1 MWRPPAQRGNRRI
14 ELRSTGSLTVAPVVT
29 GLIEVLDEADR
40 RSVLSKMT
48 RRSYRKGDSLYFEGD
63 PGDSLHVMQ
72 KGRVAVRVSTPHGDV
87 ATLVVLGP
95 GESFGELALLVSD
108 SLRTATVVALE
119 PVETKA
125 LHRRDFDELR
135 QQHPGVERLLVE
147 ALAAQVRR
155 LSGQVLD
162 ALYVPA
168 DKRVTRRITD
178 LAVLYD
184 DGGPVI
190 SVPVRQEDIA
200 SMAGTTRPTANRVL
214 MSLQADGLLTLARG
228 RTDVIDLPGLQRRAR

>member
-1 MWRPPAQRGNRRI
+1 M
-14 ELRSTGSLTVAPVVT
+14 
-29 GLIEVLDEADR
+29 GLLEVLNDADR
-40 RSVLSKMT
+40 RSVLATMT
-48 RRSYRKGDSLYFEGD
+48 RRSYRKGDTLYFEGD
-63 PGDSLHVMQ
+63 PGDSLHVLQ
-72 KGRVAVRVSTPHGDV
+72 KGHVAVKVSTPFGDV
-87 ATLVVLGP
+87 ATLTVLGP
-95 GESFGELALLVSD
+95 GESFGELALLGGD
-108 SLRTATVVALE
+108 SLRTASVIALE

-135 QQHPGVERLLVE
+135 RKHPAVERLLVE
-147 ALAAQVRR
+147 ALAAQVQR

-168 DKRVTRRITD
+168 DKRVIRRMAQ
-178 LAVLYD
+178 LAALYD
-184 DGGPVI
+184 DGSASI

-228 RTDVIDLPGLQRRAR
+228 RTDVLDLPALERRAR

>member
-1 MWRPPAQRGNRRI
+1 M
-14 ELRSTGSLTVAPVVT
+14 
-29 GLIEVLDEADR
+29 GLLEVLDDVDR
-40 RSVLSKMT
+40 RSVLATMT
-48 RRSYRKGDSLYFEGD
+48 RRSYRKGDTLYFEGD
-63 PGDSLHVMQ
+63 PGDSLHVLQ
-72 KGRVAVRVSTPHGDV
+72 KGHVAVKVSTPFGDV
-87 ATLVVLGP
+87 ATLNVLGP
-95 GESFGELALLVSD
+95 GESFGELALLSGD
-108 SLRTATVVALE
+108 SLRTASVIALE

-135 QQHPGVERLLVE
+135 RKHPAVERLLVE
-147 ALAAQVRR
+147 ALAAQVQR

-168 DKRVTRRITD
+168 DKRVIRRMAQ
-178 LAVLYD
+178 LAALYD
-184 DGGPVI
+184 DGSAVI

-228 RTDVIDLPGLQRRAR
+228 RTDVLDLPGLERRAR

>member
-1 MWRPPAQRGNRRI
+1 
-14 ELRSTGSLTVAPVVT
+14 VAYSAAVVT
-29 GLIEVLDEADR
+29 GLLEVLGDVDR
-40 RSVLSKMT
+40 RSVLSTMT
-48 RRSYRKGDSLYFEGD
+48 RRSYRKGDTLYFEGD
-63 PGDSLHVMQ
+63 PGDSLHVLQ
-72 KGRVAVRVSTPHGDV
+72 KGHVAVKVSTPYGDV
-87 ATLVVLGP
+87 ATLTVLGP
-95 GESFGELALLVSD
+95 GESFGELALLAGD

-135 QQHPGVERLLVE
+135 RQHPAVERLLVE

-168 DKRVTRRITD
+168 DKRVIRRVAD
-178 LAVLYD
+178 LAAAYD
-184 DGGPVI
+184 VGSPVI
-190 SVPVRQEDIA
+190 SVPVRQDDIA

-214 MSLQADGLLTLARG
+214 MSLQADGLVLLARG
-228 RTDVIDLPGLQRRAR
+228 RTEVLDLSGLRRRAT

>member
-1 MWRPPAQRGNRRI
+1 M
-14 ELRSTGSLTVAPVVT
+14 
-29 GLIEVLDEADR
+29 
-40 RSVLSKMT
+40 K
-48 RRSYRKGDSLYFEGD
+48 
-63 PGDSLHVMQ
+63 
-72 KGRVAVRVSTPHGDV
+72 VSTPFGDV
-87 ATLVVLGP
+87 ATLNVLGP
-95 GESFGELALLVSD
+95 GESFGELALLSGD
-108 SLRTATVVALE
+108 SLRTASVIALE

-135 QQHPGVERLLVE
+135 RKHPAVERLLVE
-147 ALAAQVRR
+147 ALAAQVQR

-168 DKRVTRRITD
+168 DKRVIRRMAQ
-178 LAVLYD
+178 LAALYD
-184 DGGPVI
+184 DGSAVI

-228 RTDVIDLPGLQRRAR
+228 RTDVLDLPGLERRAR

>member
-1 MWRPPAQRGNRRI
+1 VTYSA
-14 ELRSTGSLTVAPVVT
+14 TVVM
-29 GLIEVLDEADR
+29 GLLEVLNDVDR
-40 RSVLSKMT
+40 RSVLATMT
-48 RRSYRKGDSLYFEGD
+48 RRSYRKGDTLYFEGD
-63 PGDSLHVMQ
+63 PGDSLHVLQ
-72 KGRVAVRVSTPHGDV
+72 KGHVAVKVSTPFGDV
-87 ATLVVLGP
+87 ATLTVLGP
-95 GESFGELALLVSD
+95 GESFGELALLGGE
-108 SLRTATVVALE
+108 SLRTASVIALE

-135 QQHPGVERLLVE
+135 RKHPAVERLLVE
-147 ALAAQVRR
+147 ALAAQVQR

-168 DKRVTRRITD
+168 DKRVIRRMAQ
-178 LAVLYD
+178 LAALYD
-184 DGGPVI
+184 DGNSVI

-228 RTDVIDLPGLQRRAR
+228 RTDVLDLPGLERRAR

>member
-1 MWRPPAQRGNRRI
+1 M
-14 ELRSTGSLTVAPVVT
+14 
-29 GLIEVLDEADR
+29 GLLEVLNDVDR
-40 RSVLSKMT
+40 RSVLATMT
-48 RRSYRKGDSLYFEGD
+48 RRSYRKGDTLYFEGD
-63 PGDSLHVMQ
+63 PGDSLHVLQ
-72 KGRVAVRVSTPHGDV
+72 KGHVAVKVSTPFGDV
-87 ATLVVLGP
+87 ATLTVLGP
-95 GESFGELALLVSD
+95 GESFGELALLGGD
-108 SLRTATVVALE
+108 SLRTASVIALE

-135 QQHPGVERLLVE
+135 RKHPAVERLLVE
-147 ALAAQVRR
+147 ALAAQVQR

-168 DKRVTRRITD
+168 DKRVIRRMAQ
-178 LAVLYD
+178 LAALYD
-184 DGGPVI
+184 AGDSVI

-228 RTDVIDLPGLQRRAR
+228 RTDVLDLPGLERRAR